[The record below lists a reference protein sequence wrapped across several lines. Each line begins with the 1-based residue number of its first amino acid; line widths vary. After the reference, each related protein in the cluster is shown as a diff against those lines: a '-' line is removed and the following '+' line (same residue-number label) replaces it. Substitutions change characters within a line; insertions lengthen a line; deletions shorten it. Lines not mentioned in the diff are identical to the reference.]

1 MAISKVVRPISDVR
15 VGIKA
20 ETTFG
25 AGLDNDGTDGT
36 AYRQLPVV
44 QVQKPTFNITRE
56 SR

>member
-1 MAISKVVRPISDVR
+1 MAISKVIRPISDVR

-20 ETTFG
+20 ESTFG

-44 QVQKPTFNITRE
+44 QV
-56 SR
+56 